1 MQCTACVLFCL
12 FILVVLLVFL
22 IFLYGP
28 VRTQETDMRISL
40 ISAVI
45 FLFYF
50 QKLFKHDTVSVLRI
64 LSHILCYFI
73 IHIYIICIK
82 MCKKLCTQYTKQVV
96 YNWVCKFLFLRFS
109 FFFFFHTLSLGKV
122 IQCVS
127 TFSSILLFL
136 ITTTTV
142 KHMIIKIC

>member
-1 MQCTACVLFCL
+1 MCSFL
-12 FILVVLLVFL
+12 FIYTCRPAGLSNFSLR
-22 IFLYGP
+22 P
-28 VRTQETDMRISL
+28 VCTQETDMRISL

-109 FFFFFHTLSLGKV
+109 FLFLLFSYTLSRKSDSV
-122 IQCVS
+122 CQHV
-127 TFSSILLFL
+127 FFDF
-136 ITTTTV
+136 
-142 KHMIIKIC
+142 IIFNNNNNG